1 MKTQGDVMKIHN
13 FGAGPAVLPDSAV
26 QNTADAVREL
36 DGSGLSLLEISHRSE
51 AFEKIIGE
59 AESLLH
65 GLLGVPDGYRTLFL
79 GGGASTQF
87 VVVPYN
93 LLNTKAAYLETGAW
107 AKKAIAEAEHFGEVE
122 VVVSSKDKSFTYIPK
137 DYTIPTDADY
147 FHITTNNTIFGSQLR
162 TDIDSPI
169 PLVADMSSDI
179 LSRPVDVSKYALVC
193 GGCQKNMGPA
203 GVSFVIVRED
213 ALGKVDRRIPT
224 MLDYR
229 THVEHSSLYN
239 TPPVASIF
247 TVREV
252 LKWVKAE
259 GGVSEMQHRA
269 EARAKLLYDE
279 VERNPLFR
287 ATVTEE
293 DRSLMNACF
302 VMAEGHEDKE
312 QLFSG
317 YVEERGV
324 MGLKGHRSVGGFRA
338 SMYNALPFESVE
350 ALVTYMQEFEEEHA

>member
-1 MKTQGDVMKIHN
+1 MKVHN
-13 FGAGPAVLPDSAV
+13 FGAGPAVLPDVAV
-26 QNTADAVREL
+26 KNTAEAILEL
-36 DGSGLSLLEISHRSE
+36 DGSGLSLLEISHRGT
-51 AFEKIIGE
+51 AFEEIARE
-59 AESLLH
+59 AEALLH
-65 GLLGVPDGYRTLFL
+65 ELLNVPSGYRTLFL

-93 LLNTKAAYLETGAW
+93 LLSSKAAYLETGAW

-122 VVVSSKDKSFTYIPK
+122 VVASSKDKKFTYIPK

-179 LSRPVDVSKYALVC
+179 LSRPVDVSKYALLY

-213 ALGKVDRRIPT
+213 ALGKVERRIPT

-229 THVEHSSLYN
+229 THVENSSLYN
-239 TPPVASIF
+239 TPPVASIY

-252 LKWVKAE
+252 LRWVKAE
-259 GGVSEMQHRA
+259 GGVSEMKKRA
-269 EARAKLLYDE
+269 EARATLLYDE
-279 VERNPLFR
+279 IERNPLFR
-287 ATVTEE
+287 ATVTKE

-302 VMAEGHEDKE
+302 VMSEGNEDKE
-312 QLFSG
+312 EAFAAFI
-317 YVEERGV
+317 EARGV
-324 MGLKGHRSVGGFRA
+324 VGLKGHRSVGGFRA
-338 SMYNALPFESVE
+338 SMYNALPYESVE
-350 ALVTYMQEFEEEHA
+350 ALVTYMQEFEEEQA

>member
-1 MKTQGDVMKIHN
+1 MKIHN

-26 QNTADAVREL
+26 QNTAQAILEL

-51 AFEKIIGE
+51 AFEKIIAE

-65 GLLGVPDGYRTLFL
+65 ELLDVPAGYRTLFL

-93 LLNTKAAYLETGAW
+93 LLNKKAAYLETGAW
-107 AKKAIAEAEHFGEVE
+107 AQKAVAEAKHFGEVT
-122 VVVSSKDKSFTYIPK
+122 VVASSADKNFTYIPK
-137 DYTIPTDADY
+137 GYAVPQDADY
-147 FHITTNNTIFGSQLR
+147 FHITTNNTIFGSQLH
-162 TDIDSPI
+162 TDLDSPV

-179 LSRPVDVSKYALVC
+179 LSRPVDISKYALIY

-213 ALGKVDRRIPT
+213 LLGKVERHIPT

-252 LKWVKAE
+252 LRWVKAE
-259 GGVSEMQHRA
+259 GGVSEMQKRA
-269 EARAKLLYDE
+269 GARAKLLYDE
-279 VERNPLFR
+279 IERNSLFR
-287 ATVTEE
+287 ATVTAE

-302 VMAEGHEDKE
+302 IMAEGHEDKE
-312 QLFSG
+312 QAFLG

-324 MGLKGHRSVGGFRA
+324 TGLKGHRSVGGFRA
-338 SMYNALPFESVE
+338 SMYNALAFESVE

>member
-1 MKTQGDVMKIHN
+1 MKVHN
-13 FGAGPAVLPDSAV
+13 FGAGPAVLPDVAV
-26 QNTADAVREL
+26 KNTAEAILEL
-36 DGSGLSLLEISHRSE
+36 DGSGLSLLEISHRST
-51 AFEKIIGE
+51 AFEEIARE
-59 AESLLH
+59 AEALLH
-65 GLLGVPDGYRTLFL
+65 ELLNVPSGYRTLFL

-93 LLNTKAAYLETGAW
+93 LLNSKAAYLETGAW
-107 AKKAIAEAEHFGEVE
+107 AKKAIAEAEHFGELE
-122 VVVSSKDKSFTYIPK
+122 VVASSKDKNFTYIPK

-179 LSRPVDVSKYALVC
+179 LSRPVDVSKYALIY

-213 ALGKVDRRIPT
+213 ALGKVERRIPT

-239 TPPVASIF
+239 TPPVASIY

-269 EARAKLLYDE
+269 EVRAALLYSEID
-279 VERNPLFR
+279 RNPLFCG
-287 ATVTEE
+287 TVEPA

-302 VMAEGHEDKE
+302 VMSEGHESKE
-312 QLFSG
+312 QAFLDF
-317 YVEERGV
+317 VAKRN
-324 MGLKGHRSVGGFRA
+324 MIGLQGHRSVGGFRA
-338 SMYNALPFESVE
+338 SMYNALPLESVQE
-350 ALVTYMQEFEEEHA
+350 LVDCMKLFEEEQA

>member
-1 MKTQGDVMKIHN
+1 MKVHN
-13 FGAGPAVLPDSAV
+13 FGPGPAILPDVAV
-26 QNTADAVREL
+26 KNTAEAILEL

-51 AFEKIIGE
+51 AFEKIAKE
-59 AESLLH
+59 AEDLLH
-65 GLLGVPDGYRTLFL
+65 ELLTVPTGYRTLFL

-107 AKKAIAEAEHFGEVE
+107 AKKAISEARYFGEVE
-122 VVVSSKDKSFTYIPK
+122 IVASSADKNFTYIPK
-137 DYTIPTDADY
+137 NFAIPKDADY

-162 TDIDSPI
+162 EDLDSAV

-179 LSRPVDVSKYALVC
+179 LARPVDVSKYALIY
-193 GGCQKNMGPA
+193 GGCQKNMGPS

-213 ALGKVDRRIPT
+213 ALGKVDRSIPT

-229 THVEHSSLYN
+229 THVEHNSLYN

-252 LKWVKAE
+252 LRWVKAE
-259 GGVSEMQHRA
+259 GGVAEMQKRA
-269 EARAKLLYDE
+269 EAKAKLLYEEIDRNSLFTGT
-279 VERNPLFR
+279 VEE
-287 ATVTEE
+287 A

-302 VMAEGHEDKE
+302 VMSKGNEAQETAFAQYLQD
-312 QLFSG
+312 
-317 YVEERGV
+317 RGV
-324 MGLKGHRSVGGFRA
+324 VGLKGHRSVGGFRA
-338 SMYNALPFESVE
+338 SMYNALPLESVE
-350 ALVTYMQEFEEEHA
+350 ALITYMQEFEEGQK

>member
-1 MKTQGDVMKIHN
+1 MKVHN
-13 FGAGPAVLPDSAV
+13 FGAGPAVLPDVAV
-26 QNTADAVREL
+26 KNTAEAILEL
-36 DGSGLSLLEISHRSE
+36 DGSGLSLLEISHRGT
-51 AFEKIIGE
+51 AFEEIARE
-59 AESLLH
+59 AEALLH
-65 GLLGVPDGYRTLFL
+65 ELLNVPSGYRTLFL

-93 LLNTKAAYLETGAW
+93 LLNRKAAYLETGAW
-107 AKKAIAEAEHFGEVE
+107 AKKAIAEAEHFGNVQ
-122 VVVSSKDKSFTYIPK
+122 VVASSKDNNFTYIPK

-162 TDIDSPI
+162 SDIDSPI

-179 LSRPVDVSKYALVC
+179 LSRPVDVSKYALLY

-213 ALGKVDRRIPT
+213 ALGKVERRIPT

-229 THVEHSSLYN
+229 THVENSSLYN
-239 TPPVASIF
+239 TPPVASIY

-269 EARAKLLYDE
+269 ETRATLLYDE
-279 VERNPLFR
+279 IERNSLFR
-287 ATVTEE
+287 ATVAKE
-293 DRSLMNACF
+293 DCSLMNACF
-302 VMAEGHEDKE
+302 VMSKGNEDKE
-312 QLFSG
+312 EAFAAF
-317 YVEERGV
+317 VEERGV
-324 MGLKGHRSVGGFRA
+324 VGLKGHRSVGGFRA
-338 SMYNALPFESVE
+338 SMYNALPYESVE
-350 ALVTYMQEFEEEHA
+350 ALVTYMQEFEEEQA

>member
-1 MKTQGDVMKIHN
+1 MEKGDVEMKLHN
-13 FGAGPAVLPDSAV
+13 FGAGPAILPDSAV
-26 QNTADAVREL
+26 TKTAEAIIEL

-51 AFEKIIGE
+51 AFEKIVAE
-59 AESLLH
+59 AEELLH
-65 GLLGVPDGYRTLFL
+65 ELLNVPSGYRTLFL

-93 LLNTKAAYLETGAW
+93 LLDTKAAYLETGAW

-122 VVVSSKDKSFTYIPK
+122 IVASSKDKNFTYIPK
-137 DYTIPTDADY
+137 QYTIPSDADY

-162 TDIDSPI
+162 ADLDSPI

-179 LSRPVDVSKYALVC
+179 LSRPVDISKYALIY

-213 ALGKVDRRIPT
+213 ALGKVKRRIPT

-247 TVREV
+247 TVCEV
-252 LKWVKAE
+252 LRWVKAE
-259 GGVSEMQHRA
+259 GGVSEMQKRA

-279 VERNPLFR
+279 VDRNPLF
-287 ATVTEE
+287 AGTVEPE

-302 VMAEGHEDKE
+302 VMSKGHEDKE
-312 QLFSG
+312 QAFLDFVSKRNL
-317 YVEERGV
+317 V
-324 MGLKGHRSVGGFRA
+324 GLQGHRSVGGFRA
-338 SMYNALPFESVE
+338 SMYNALPLESVQE
-350 ALVTYMQEFEEEHA
+350 LVDCMKLFEEEQA

>member
-1 MKTQGDVMKIHN
+1 MKVHN
-13 FGAGPAVLPDSAV
+13 FGAGPAVLPDVAV
-26 QNTADAVREL
+26 KNTAEAILEL
-36 DGSGLSLLEISHRSE
+36 DGSGLSLLEISHRST
-51 AFEKIIGE
+51 AFEEIARE
-59 AESLLH
+59 AEDLLH
-65 GLLGVPDGYRTLFL
+65 ELLNVPSGYRTLFL

-93 LLNTKAAYLETGAW
+93 LLSSKAAYLETGAW

-122 VVVSSKDKSFTYIPK
+122 VVASSKDKNFTYIPK

-179 LSRPVDVSKYALVC
+179 LSRPVDVSKYALLY

-213 ALGKVDRRIPT
+213 ALGKVERRIPT

-229 THVEHSSLYN
+229 THVENSSLYN
-239 TPPVASIF
+239 TPPVASIY

-252 LKWVKAE
+252 LRWVKAE
-259 GGVSEMQHRA
+259 GGVSEMKKRA
-269 EARAKLLYDE
+269 EARATLLYDE
-279 VERNPLFR
+279 IERNSLFR
-287 ATVTEE
+287 ATVTKE
-293 DRSLMNACF
+293 DCSLMNACF
-302 VMAEGHEDKE
+302 VMCEGNEDKE
-312 QLFSG
+312 DAFAAF
-317 YVEERGV
+317 VEARGV
-324 MGLKGHRSVGGFRA
+324 VGLKGHRSVGGFRA
-338 SMYNALPFESVE
+338 SMYNALPYESVQ
-350 ALVTYMQEFEEEHA
+350 ALVTYMQEFEEEQA